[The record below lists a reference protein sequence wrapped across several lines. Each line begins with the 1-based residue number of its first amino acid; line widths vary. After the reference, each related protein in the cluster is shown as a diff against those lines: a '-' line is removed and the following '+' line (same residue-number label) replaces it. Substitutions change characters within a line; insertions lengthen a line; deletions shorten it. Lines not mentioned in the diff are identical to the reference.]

1 MHASAGVAAA
11 AALLRRFPRLPLR
24 SPARPVSVDG
34 LSAYS
39 MAMHVHSSFSE
50 QDGSMDGQLFQATK
64 NSVDVLWWTDHDT
77 RMDGIG
83 YRQVVHFTS
92 LTKESGG
99 PGQGR
104 AWDWTKVTSG
114 PLGSQ
119 STGGIVQSPNSP
131 SDPVAG
137 GSMQLIAKSTTG
149 APATF
154 GFYAQTRDAS
164 WNYRDNL
171 NGQSLTIDVL
181 LTKGWQAGYLELL
194 IVSSYH
200 EAIAGRPA
208 GGYQLSYRFV
218 PPGGIGR
225 GGGAGASVGRGGG
238 AGASVGRGGGA
249 GASMARRTANGI
261 SGIITI
267 PVTPNSG
274 GNPWGTMTINPA
286 EDIAALWPDMDHR
299 DFGLYELTLSA
310 VSTGDLVEGYF
321 DYLRFNRSIS
331 GEAFFRQQA
340 DMGAALAGRYRSVM
354 QQQGLEVSLA
364 LPHVN
369 WFGKSVSI
377 PDYGSTKGRREYD
390 AYLAQNLIPKV
401 HASGGLIS
409 YNHPFG
415 YGDVPELPQSQQDV
429 MLVQTAQGMLPTSSA
444 PAALGTDLLEVGYRL
459 RQGVDLAHHVAL
471 WDIMSR
477 NALFLTGNGTNDD
490 HFGQNWLGPANN
502 WFSSVWARGTSIA
515 DLLAALAAGRAWCAS
530 LSQYRGSLDL
540 LVDGTVPMGSV
551 GVSKVASRKLVA
563 SATAVPAQG
572 SLQILQGTVDYAGA
586 ADLSADTKVIGS
598 YSASQLT
605 AGRVTQRIDTGKDSF
620 VRTQVLDS
628 TGSVIG
634 LSNPVWLLRAA
645 PPGGIPAPRR
655 T

>member
-1 MHASAGVAAA
+1 MHASAGAAAA
-11 AALLRRFPRLPLR
+11 AALLRQFPRLPLR
-24 SPARPVSVDG
+24 SPARPVSAGG

-50 QDGSMDGQLFQATK
+50 QDGSMDSQLFQAAK

-92 LTKESGG
+92 LTKERGG

-104 AWDWTKVTSG
+104 PWDWTEVTAG

-119 STGGIVQSPNSP
+119 STGRIVQNPSSP

-154 GFYAQTRDAS
+154 GFYAQTHQAS

-200 EAIAGRPA
+200 EAIGGRPA

-218 PPGGIGR
+218 PPGGT
-225 GGGAGASVGRGGG
+225 
-238 AGASVGRGGGA
+238 
-249 GASMARRTANGI
+249 ARRTANGI
-261 SGIITI
+261 RGVVTV
-267 PVTPNSG
+267 PVRPNSG
-274 GNPWGTMTINPA
+274 SDPWGTVTISPA

-331 GEAFFRQQA
+331 GEAFLRQQA
-340 DMGAALAGRYRSVM
+340 DMGAVLAARYRSVA

-369 WFGKSVSI
+369 WFGKSVTI
-377 PDYGSTKGRREYD
+377 PDYGSTSGRREYGR
-390 AYLAQNLIPKV
+390 YLAQTLIPKV

-415 YGDVPELPQSQQDV
+415 YADIPELPQAQQDA
-429 MLVQTAQGMLPTSSA
+429 MLAQTAKGLLPTSAA
-444 PAALGTDLLEVGYRL
+444 PAALGTDLLEVGYHL

-490 HFGQNWLGPANN
+490 HFGQNWLGPVNN
-502 WFSSVWARGTSIA
+502 WFTSAWAPSTGIA

-530 LSQYRGSLDL
+530 LSRYRGSLDL

-551 GVSKVASRKLVA
+551 SISKVTSRRLVA
-563 SATAVPAQG
+563 SATAIPAHG
-572 SLQILQGTVDYAGA
+572 RVQILQGTVDYAGA
-586 ADLSADTKVIGS
+586 ADLSANTKVIGS
-598 YSASQLT
+598 YSGSQLT
-605 AGRVTQRIDTGKDSF
+605 GGSVTQRIDTSMDSF

-628 TGSVIG
+628 TGTQIG

-645 PPGGIPAPRR
+645 PPGGIPAPRQR
-655 T
+655 

>member
-1 MHASAGVAAA
+1 MHASAGAAAA
-11 AALLRRFPRLPLR
+11 AALLRQFPRLPLR
-24 SPARPVSVDG
+24 SPARPISAGG
-34 LSAYS
+34 LSAFS

-50 QDGSMDGQLFQATK
+50 QDGSMDSQLFQAAK

-92 LTKESGG
+92 LTHESGA

-104 AWDWTKVTSG
+104 AWDWTKVTAG

-119 STGGIVQSPNSP
+119 STGGIVQSPSSP

-154 GFYAQTRDAS
+154 GFYAQTHQAS

-171 NGQSLTIDVL
+171 NGQALTIDVL
-181 LTKGWQAGYLELL
+181 LAKGWQAGYLELL

-200 EAIAGRPA
+200 EAIGGRPA

-218 PPGGIGR
+218 PPGGRAGR
-225 GGGAGASVGRGGG
+225 A
-238 AGASVGRGGGA
+238 
-249 GASMARRTANGI
+249 ANGLT
-261 SGIITI
+261 GIITI
-267 PVTPNSG
+267 PVTPNG
-274 GNPWGTMTINPA
+274 GGDPWGTVTLSPA
-286 EDIAALWPDMDHR
+286 EDIATLWPDMDHR

-310 VSTGDLVEGYF
+310 VSNGDLVEGYF

-340 DMGAALAGRYRSVM
+340 DMGAALSARYHLVT
-354 QQQGLEVSLA
+354 QQQGLEVSLS

-369 WFGKSVSI
+369 WFAKSVSI
-377 PDYGSTKGRREYD
+377 PDYGSTSGRREYD

-415 YGDVPELPQSQQDV
+415 YGDIPELPQSQQDA
-429 MLVQTAQGMLPTSSA
+429 MLVQTAAGMLPTA
-444 PAALGTDLLEVGYRL
+444 GIPAALGADLLEVGYAL
-459 RQGVDLAHHVAL
+459 RQGMDLAHHVAL

-490 HFGQNWLGPANN
+490 HFGQNWLGPLNN
-502 WFSSVWARGTSIA
+502 WFTSVWAPGTGIG

-530 LSQYRGSLDL
+530 LSRYRGSLDL
-540 LVDGTVPMGSV
+540 LVDGSVPMGSV
-551 GVSKVASRKLVA
+551 SVSKVSSRRLVA
-563 SATAVPAQG
+563 SATAIPAQG
-572 SLQILQGTVDYAGA
+572 RLQILQGTVDYAGA
-586 ADLSADTKVIGS
+586 ADLSANTKVIGS
-598 YSASQLT
+598 YSASQFSGG
-605 AGRVTQRIDTGKDSF
+605 AVAQPIDTGKDSF

-628 TGSVIG
+628 AGTLVG

-655 T
+655 A

>member
-1 MHASAGVAAA
+1 
-11 AALLRRFPRLPLR
+11 
-24 SPARPVSVDG
+24 
-34 LSAYS
+34 
-39 MAMHVHSSFSE
+39 
-50 QDGSMDGQLFQATK
+50 MDSQLFQASK

-92 LTKESGG
+92 LTKERGG

-104 AWDWTKVTSG
+104 PWDWTQVTSG
-114 PLGSQ
+114 PLGSR
-119 STGGIVQSPNSP
+119 STGGVVQSPCSP

-154 GFYAQTRDAS
+154 GFYAQTHQAS

-200 EAIAGRPA
+200 EAIGGRPA

-218 PPGGIGR
+218 PPR
-225 GGGAGASVGRGGG
+225 GT
-238 AGASVGRGGGA
+238 
-249 GASMARRTANGI
+249 ARRTANALTGI
-261 SGIITI
+261 VTI
-267 PVTPNSG
+267 PVKPNSG
-274 GNPWGTMTINPA
+274 SDPWGTVTISPA
-286 EDIAALWPDMDHR
+286 EDIAALWPDMDYR

-321 DYLRFNRSIS
+321 DYLRFNRSVS
-331 GEAFFRQQA
+331 GEAF
-340 DMGAALAGRYRSVM
+340 LK
-354 QQQGLEVSLA
+354 QQGLEVSLS

-377 PDYGSTKGRREYD
+377 PDYGSTSGRRGYD
-390 AYLAQNLIPKV
+390 TYLAQNLIPKV
-401 HASGGLIS
+401 HASGGLVS
-409 YNHPFG
+409 FNHPFG
-415 YGDVPELPQSQQDV
+415 YADIAELPQAQQDA
-429 MLVQTAQGMLPTSSA
+429 MLVQTAKGMLPTSSA
-444 PAALGTDLLEVGYRL
+444 PAGLGTDLLEVGYSL

-477 NALFLTGNGTNDD
+477 NALFFTGNGTNDD
-490 HFGQNWLGPANN
+490 HFGKNWVAKSNN
-502 WFSSVWARGTSIA
+502 WFSSVWAPSTGIA

-530 LSQYRGSLDL
+530 LSGYRGSLDL
-540 LVDGTVPMGSV
+540 LVDGSVPMGSV
-551 GVSKVASRKLVA
+551 SVSKVPSRRLMAK
-563 SATAVPAQG
+563 ATALPAQG
-572 SLQILQGTVDYAGA
+572 SLQILQGTVDHAGA

-598 YSASQLT
+598 YSAGQLSGGSVVHQINT
-605 AGRVTQRIDTGKDSF
+605 RKDSF

-628 TGSVIG
+628 PGRSSACPTRCGCCGPYRPAASRPRARPERHTWWRLASARSCRARAEPSAVSAASNLGPSSSRITAWMCRISGVKDCRYGPMLRCVTGGRPFWQTTKVSRARGWNG
-634 LSNPVWLLRAA
+634 LV
-645 PPGGIPAPRR
+645 

>member
-119 STGGIVQSPNSP
+119 STGGIAQSPSSP

-200 EAIAGRPA
+200 EAIGGRPA

-225 GGGAGASVGRGGG
+225 GGGAGASTV
-238 AGASVGRGGGA
+238 
-249 GASMARRTANGI
+249 RRSANGLT
-261 SGIITI
+261 GIVPI

-331 GEAFFRQQA
+331 GEAFFTQQA
-340 DMGAALAGRYRSVM
+340 DMGAALAARYRSVT
-354 QQQGLEVSLA
+354 QQQGLEVSLS

-369 WFGKSVSI
+369 WFGKNVAI
-377 PDYGSTKGRREYD
+377 PDYGSTSGRRQYD

-415 YGDVPELPQSQQDV
+415 YGDVPELPQPQQDAL
-429 MLVQTAQGMLPTSSA
+429 LVQTAGGMLPAAGT
-444 PAALGTDLLEVGYRL
+444 PAALGADLLEVGYRL
-459 RQGVDLAHHVAL
+459 RQGMDLAHHVAL

-477 NALFLTGNGTNDD
+477 NALFFTGNGTNDE
-490 HFGQNWLGPANN
+490 HFGQNWLGPMNN
-502 WFSSVWARGTSIA
+502 WFSSVWARSAGIA

-530 LSQYRGSLDL
+530 LSRYRGSLDL

-551 GVSKVASRKLVA
+551 SVSKVASRKLVA
-563 SATAVPAQG
+563 TATAIPAQG
-572 SLQILQGTVDYAGA
+572 TLQILQGTVDYAGA
-586 ADLSADTKVIGS
+586 ADLSANATVIGS
-598 YSASQLT
+598 FSASQLT
-605 AGRVTQRIDTGKDSF
+605 GGSVVQQVSNRKDSF
-620 VRTQVLDS
+620 VRTQVLDPAG
-628 TGSVIG
+628 TVVG

-645 PPGGIPAPRR
+645 PPGGIPAPRQ

>member
-1 MHASAGVAAA
+1 
-11 AALLRRFPRLPLR
+11 
-24 SPARPVSVDG
+24 
-34 LSAYS
+34 

-50 QDGSMDGQLFQATK
+50 QDGSMDSQLFQATK

-92 LTKESGG
+92 LTHERGG

-104 AWDWTKVTSG
+104 PWDWTKVTSG

-119 STGGIVQSPNSP
+119 STGGIVQSPSSP

-137 GSMQLIAKSTTG
+137 GSMQLAAKSTTR

-154 GFYAQTRDAS
+154 GFYAQTHQAS

-171 NGQSLTIDVL
+171 NGQSLTVDVL

-200 EAIAGRPA
+200 EAIGGRPA

-218 PPGGIGR
+218 PPGGT
-225 GGGAGASVGRGGG
+225 
-238 AGASVGRGGGA
+238 
-249 GASMARRTANGI
+249 ARRTANGLD
-261 SGIITI
+261 GIITI

-274 GNPWGTMTINPA
+274 ADPWGTVTINPA
-286 EDIAALWPDMDHR
+286 EDIAALWPDMDYR

-331 GEAFFRQQA
+331 GEAFLKQQA
-340 DMGAALAGRYRSVM
+340 SMGVALAARYRSVI

-369 WFGKSVSI
+369 WFGKSVTI
-377 PDYGSTKGRREYD
+377 PDYGSTSGHRQYGI
-390 AYLAQNLIPKV
+390 YLAQNLIPKV
-401 HASGGLIS
+401 HASGGLLS
-409 YNHPFG
+409 FNHPFG
-415 YGDVPELPQSQQDV
+415 YGDIPELPQATQDA
-429 MLVQTAQGMLPTSSA
+429 MLVQTAAGMLPTSSV
-444 PAALGTDLLEVGYRL
+444 PAALGTDLLEVGYYL
-459 RQGVDLAHHVAL
+459 RQGMDLAHHVAL

-490 HFGQNWLGPANN
+490 HFGKNWLAKSNN
-502 WFSSVWARGTSIA
+502 WFSSAWAPSTGVA

-530 LSQYRGSLDL
+530 LSGYRGSLDL
-540 LVDGTVPMGSV
+540 LVDGSVPMGSV
-551 GVSKVASRKLVA
+551 SVSAVPSRRLVA
-563 SATAVPAQG
+563 TATAIPAQG

-586 ADLSADTKVIGS
+586 ADLSANTKVIGS
-598 YSASQLT
+598 YSAGQLS
-605 AGRVTQRIDTGKDSF
+605 GGSVVHRINTGKDSF

-628 TGSVIG
+628 AGTVVG
-634 LSNPVWLLRAA
+634 LSNPVWLLRAV
-645 PPGGIPAPRR
+645 PPGGIPAPRQA
-655 T
+655 

>member
-1 MHASAGVAAA
+1 MHASAGAAAA

-50 QDGSMDGQLFQATK
+50 QDGSMDSQLFQATK

-104 AWDWTKVTSG
+104 PWDWTKVASG
-114 PLGSQ
+114 PLGGQ
-119 STGGIVQSPNSP
+119 STGGIVQNPSSP

-154 GFYAQTRDAS
+154 GFYAQTHQAS

-181 LTKGWQAGYLELL
+181 LTGGWQAGYLELL

-200 EAIAGRPA
+200 EAIGGRPP

-218 PPGGIGR
+218 PPGGT
-225 GGGAGASVGRGGG
+225 V
-238 AGASVGRGGGA
+238 
-249 GASMARRTANGI
+249 RRTANGLT
-261 SGIITI
+261 GIVTI
-267 PVTPNSG
+267 PVTPDSG
-274 GNPWGTMTINPA
+274 SDPWGTMTINPA

-331 GEAFFRQQA
+331 GEAFFKQQA
-340 DMGAALAGRYRSVM
+340 DMGTALAARYRSVV

-369 WFGKSVSI
+369 WFGTSVSI
-377 PDYGSTKGRREYD
+377 PDYGSTSGRRQYD

-415 YGDVPELPQSQQDV
+415 YAGIPELPQSQQDA
-429 MLVQTAQGMLPTSSA
+429 MLVQTANGMLPTSSA
-444 PAALGTDLLEVGYRL
+444 PAALGADLLEVGYAL
-459 RQGVDLAHHVAL
+459 RQGMDLAHHVAL

-490 HFGQNWLGPANN
+490 HFGQNWLGPMNN
-502 WFSSVWARGTSIA
+502 WFSSVWAPGTSIG

-530 LSQYRGSLDL
+530 LSRYRGSLDL

-551 GVSKVASRKLVA
+551 SVSKVVSRKLVA
-563 SATAVPAQG
+563 SATAIPAQG
-572 SLQILQGTVDYAGA
+572 RLQILQGAVDYAGA
-586 ADLSADTKVIGS
+586 ASLAANTRVIGS
-598 YSASQLT
+598 YT
-605 AGRVTQRIDTGKDSF
+605 AAELAGGSVAQRIDTTKDSF

-628 TGSVIG
+628 SGTLAA
-634 LSNPVWLLRAA
+634 LSNPVWLLRSA

-655 T
+655 S

>member
-1 MHASAGVAAA
+1 MHASAGAAAA
-11 AALLRRFPRLPLR
+11 AALLRQFPRLPLR

-50 QDGSMDGQLFQATK
+50 QDGSMDSQLFQATK

-99 PGQGR
+99 PGQGHP
-104 AWDWTKVTSG
+104 WDWTKVTSG

-119 STGGIVQSPNSP
+119 STGGIVQNPSSP

-137 GSMQLIAKSTTG
+137 GSMHLIATTTTG

-154 GFYAQTRDAS
+154 GFYAQTHPAG
-164 WNYRDNL
+164 WNCRDNL

-181 LTKGWQAGYLELL
+181 VAKGWQAGYLELL
-194 IVSSYH
+194 IISSYH
-200 EAIAGRPA
+200 EAIGGRPA

-218 PPGGIGR
+218 PPGGT
-225 GGGAGASVGRGGG
+225 V
-238 AGASVGRGGGA
+238 
-249 GASMARRTANGI
+249 RRTASGLTGI
-261 SGIITI
+261 VTI
-267 PVTPNSG
+267 PVTPDSG
-274 GNPWGTMTINPA
+274 TDPWGTMTINPA

-299 DFGLYELTLSA
+299 DFSLYELTLSA

-340 DMGAALAGRYRSVM
+340 DMGAALAARYRSVV

-377 PDYGSTKGRREYD
+377 PDYGSTSGRREYGT
-390 AYLAQNLIPKV
+390 YLAQNLIPKV

-415 YGDVPELPQSQQDV
+415 YGDIPELPQSQQDAL
-429 MLVQTAQGMLPTSSA
+429 LVQTAEGMLPAAGT
-444 PAALGTDLLEVGYRL
+444 PAALGADLLEVGYRL
-459 RQGVDLAHHVAL
+459 RQGMDLAHHVAL

-477 NALFLTGNGTNDD
+477 NALFFTGNGTNDD
-490 HFGQNWLGPANN
+490 HFGQNWLGPKNN
-502 WFSSVWARGTSIA
+502 WFSSAWARGTGVA

-530 LSQYRGSLDL
+530 LIGYRGSMDL
-540 LVDGTVPMGSV
+540 LVDGTVPMGAVS
-551 GVSKVASRKLVA
+551 VSKVRSRKLAA
-563 SATAVPAQG
+563 SATAIPAHG
-572 SLQILQGTVDYAGA
+572 MLQIVQGTVDYAGA
-586 ADLSADTKVIGS
+586 AGLSANTKVIGS
-598 YSASQLT
+598 YPASKLT
-605 AGRVTQRIDTGKDSF
+605 GGPVTQRIDTGKDSF

-628 TGSVIG
+628 TGTVVG
-634 LSNPVWLLRAA
+634 LSNPVWLLRAV
-645 PPGGIPAPRR
+645 PPGGIPVPRQ

>member
-1 MHASAGVAAA
+1 MHASAGAAAA
-11 AALLRRFPRLPLR
+11 AALLRQFPRLALR
-24 SPARPVSVDG
+24 SPARPVSIDG
-34 LSAYS
+34 LFAYS

-50 QDGSMDGQLFQATK
+50 QDGSMDSQLFQATK

-83 YRQVVHFTS
+83 YRRVVHFTS
-92 LTKESGG
+92 LTKEDGG

-104 AWDWTKVTSG
+104 PWDWTQVTSG

-119 STGGIVQSPNSP
+119 STGGIVQNPSSP

-137 GSMQLIAKSTTG
+137 GSMHFIATSTTG

-154 GFYAQTRDAS
+154 GFYAQTHQAS
-164 WNYRDNL
+164 WNCRDNL
-171 NGQSLTIDVL
+171 NGQSLAIDVL
-181 LTKGWQAGYLELL
+181 VAQGWQAGYLELL

-200 EAIAGRPA
+200 EATGGRPA
-208 GGYQLSYRFV
+208 GGYRLSYRFV
-218 PPGGIGR
+218 PPGGT
-225 GGGAGASVGRGGG
+225 V
-238 AGASVGRGGGA
+238 
-249 GASMARRTANGI
+249 RRTASGLTGI
-261 SGIITI
+261 VTI

-274 GNPWGTMTINPA
+274 SNPWGTLTINPA
-286 EDIAALWPDMDHR
+286 EDIATLWPDMDHR
-299 DFGLYELTLSA
+299 DFSLYELTLSA
-310 VSTGDLVEGYF
+310 VSTGDRVEGYF

-331 GEAFFRQQA
+331 GEAFFTQQA
-340 DMGAALAGRYRSVM
+340 DMGAALATRYGSVA

-377 PDYGSTKGRREYD
+377 PDYGSTSGRREYGV
-390 AYLAQNLIPKV
+390 YLAQNLIPKV

-415 YGDVPELPQSQQDV
+415 YGDIPELSQSQQDAL
-429 MLVQTAQGMLPTSSA
+429 LVQTAQGLLPAAGT
-444 PAALGTDLLEVGYRL
+444 PAALGADLLEVGYRL
-459 RQGVDLAHHVAL
+459 RQGMDLAHHVAL

-477 NALFLTGNGTNDD
+477 NALFFTGNGTNDD
-490 HFGQNWLGPANN
+490 HFGQDWLGPKNN
-502 WFSSVWARGTSIA
+502 WFSSAWAGGTGVA

-530 LSQYRGSLDL
+530 LSGYRGSMDL

-551 GVSKVASRKLVA
+551 SVSTVPSRKLAA
-563 SATAVPAQG
+563 SATAIPAHG
-572 SLQILQGTVDYAGA
+572 VLQILQGTVDYAGA
-586 ADLSADTKVIGS
+586 ADLSADTTVIGS

-605 AGRVTQRIDTGKDSF
+605 GGPVTQRIDTGKDSF

-628 TGSVIG
+628 TGTVVG
-634 LSNPVWLLRAA
+634 LSNPVWLLRAV
-645 PPGGIPAPRR
+645 PPGGIPAPRQ

>member
-1 MHASAGVAAA
+1 MHASAGAAAA
-11 AALLRRFPRLPLR
+11 AALLRQFPRLPLR
-24 SPARPVSVDG
+24 SPARPVSAGG

-50 QDGSMDGQLFQATK
+50 QDGSMDSQLFQATK

-104 AWDWTKVTSG
+104 PWDWTKVTSG

-119 STGGIVQSPNSP
+119 STGGIVQSPSSP

-137 GSMQLIAKSTTG
+137 GSMQLMAKSTTG

-154 GFYAQTRDAS
+154 GFYAQTHQAS

-181 LTKGWQAGYLELL
+181 PAGGWQAGYLELL

-200 EAIAGRPA
+200 EAIGGRPA

-218 PPGGIGR
+218 R
-225 GGGAGASVGRGGG
+225 GGT
-238 AGASVGRGGGA
+238 
-249 GASMARRTANGI
+249 ARRTANGL
-261 SGIITI
+261 SGVIIV

-274 GNPWGTMTINPA
+274 SDPWGTMTINPA
-286 EDIAALWPDMDHR
+286 EDIAALWPDMDYR

-321 DYLRFNRSIS
+321 DYLRFNRSIG
-331 GEAFFRQQA
+331 GEAFFKQQS
-340 DMGAALAGRYRSVM
+340 DMAAVLATRYRSVV

-377 PDYGSTKGRREYD
+377 PDYGSTKGRREYGT
-390 AYLAQNLIPKV
+390 YLAQNLIPKV

-415 YGDVPELPQSQQDV
+415 YGDIPELPQSRQDA
-429 MLVQTAQGMLPTSSA
+429 MLVQTANGMLPTSSA
-444 PAALGTDLLEVGYRL
+444 PAALGADLLEVGYAL
-459 RQGVDLAHHVAL
+459 RQGMDLAHHVAL

-490 HFGQNWLGPANN
+490 HFGQNWLGPMNN
-502 WFSSVWARGTSIA
+502 WFSSVWAPGA
-515 DLLAALAAGRAWCAS
+515 GVGELLAALAAGRAWCAP
-530 LSQYRGSLDL
+530 LSRYRGSLDL
-540 LVDGTVPMGSV
+540 LVDGSVPMGSV
-551 GVSKVASRKLVA
+551 SVSTVTSRKLAA
-563 SATAVPAQG
+563 SATAIPAQG

-586 ADLSADTKVIGS
+586 ADLSANTKVIGS

-605 AGRVTQRIDTGKDSF
+605 GGSVTQRIDTGKNSF
-620 VRTQVLDS
+620 VRTRVLDS
-628 TGSVIG
+628 AGTVVG

-645 PPGGIPAPRR
+645 PPGGIPAPRQ

>member
-1 MHASAGVAAA
+1 
-11 AALLRRFPRLPLR
+11 
-24 SPARPVSVDG
+24 
-34 LSAYS
+34 
-39 MAMHVHSSFSE
+39 
-50 QDGSMDGQLFQATK
+50 
-64 NSVDVLWWTDHDT
+64 
-77 RMDGIG
+77 MDGIG

-104 AWDWTKVTSG
+104 PWDWTKVTSG

-119 STGGIVQSPNSP
+119 STGGIVQSPSSP

-154 GFYAQTRDAS
+154 GFYAQTHQAS

-181 LTKGWQAGYLELL
+181 LTGGWQAGYLELL

-200 EAIAGRPA
+200 EAIGGRPA

-218 PPGGIGR
+218 R
-225 GGGAGASVGRGGG
+225 GGT
-238 AGASVGRGGGA
+238 
-249 GASMARRTANGI
+249 ARRTANGL
-261 SGIITI
+261 SGVITV
-267 PVTPNSG
+267 PVKPNSG
-274 GNPWGTMTINPA
+274 SDPWGTMTINPA
-286 EDIAALWPDMDHR
+286 EDIAALWPDMDYR

-331 GEAFFRQQA
+331 GEAFFKQQA
-340 DMGAALAGRYRSVM
+340 DMGAVLATRYRSVV

-377 PDYGSTKGRREYD
+377 PDYGSTKGRREY
-390 AYLAQNLIPKV
+390 ATYLAQNLIPKV

-415 YGDVPELPQSQQDV
+415 YGDIPELPQAQQDA
-429 MLVQTAQGMLPTSSA
+429 MLTQTAKAMLPTSSA
-444 PAALGTDLLEVGYRL
+444 PAALGADLLEVGYAL
-459 RQGVDLAHHVAL
+459 RQGMDLAHHVAL

-490 HFGQNWLGPANN
+490 HFGQNWLGPMNN
-502 WFSSVWARGTSIA
+502 WFSSVWAPGTSVGE
-515 DLLAALAAGRAWCAS
+515 LLAALAAGRAWCAS
-530 LSQYRGSLDL
+530 LSRYRGSLDL
-540 LVDGTVPMGSV
+540 LVDGSVPMGSV
-551 GVSKVASRKLVA
+551 SVSTVTSRKLAA
-563 SATAVPAQG
+563 SATAIPAQG
-572 SLQILQGTVDYAGA
+572 KLQVLQGTVDYAGA
-586 ADLSADTKVIGS
+586 ADLSANTKVIGS

-605 AGRVTQRIDTGKDSF
+605 GGSVTQRIDTGKNSF

-628 TGSVIG
+628 SGTPVG
-634 LSNPVWLLRAA
+634 LSNPVWLLRSV
-645 PPGGIPAPRR
+645 PPGGIPAPRQ

>member
-1 MHASAGVAAA
+1 MCDDQHAAGSPAAAESSLSRRGFLNASAGVAAA
-11 AALLRRFPRLPLR
+11 VTLLRRFPRLPLR
-24 SPARPVSVDG
+24 SPARAVSADG

-50 QDGSMDGQLFQATK
+50 QDGSMDSQLFQATK

-83 YRQVVHFTS
+83 YRQQVHFTS
-92 LTKESGG
+92 LTQEKGG

-119 STGGIVQSPNSP
+119 STGGIVQSPSSP

-137 GSMQLIAKSTTG
+137 GSMHLIAKSTTG
-149 APATF
+149 AAATF
-154 GFYAQTRDAS
+154 GFYAQTHQAS
-164 WNYRDNL
+164 WNCRDNL

-181 LTKGWQAGYLELL
+181 LASGWSAGYLELL

-200 EAIAGRPA
+200 EAVGGRPA
-208 GGYQLSYRFV
+208 GGYQLSYQFV
-218 PPGGIGR
+218 PPGGT
-225 GGGAGASVGRGGG
+225 
-238 AGASVGRGGGA
+238 
-249 GASMARRTANGI
+249 ARRTAQGLTGI
-261 SGIITI
+261 VTI
-267 PVTPNSG
+267 PVTPDSG
-274 GNPWGTMTINPA
+274 SDPWGTVTINPA
-286 EDIAALWPDMDHR
+286 EDIAALWPDMDYR

-340 DMGAALAGRYRSVM
+340 DMGAALASRYGSVA
-354 QQQGLEVSLA
+354 QQQGLEVSLS

-377 PDYGSTKGRREYD
+377 PDYGSTAGRRAYD
-390 AYLAQNLIPKV
+390 KYLAQTLIPSI
-401 HASGGLIS
+401 HSSGGLAS

-415 YGDVPELPQSQQDV
+415 YSDIPELPQAQQDT
-429 MLVQTAQGMLPTSSA
+429 MLTQVATAMLPASGT
-444 PAALGTDLLEVGYRL
+444 PTALGADLLEVGYAL
-459 RQGVDLAHHVAL
+459 REGVDLAHHVAL
-471 WDIMSR
+471 WDVMSR

-490 HFGQNWLGPANN
+490 HFGKNWFVSRNN
-502 WFSSVWARGTSIA
+502 WFTSVWADSTGIA
-515 DLLAALAAGRAWCAS
+515 DLLAPLAAGRAWCAS
-530 LSQYRGSLDL
+530 LSGYRGSLDL
-540 LVDGTVPMGSV
+540 LVDGSVPMGSV
-551 GVSKVASRKLVA
+551 SVSKVPSRQLVA
-563 SATAVPAQG
+563 SATAIPAG
-572 SLQILQGTVDYAGA
+572 GTLQVLQGAVDYAGA
-586 ADLSADTKVIGS
+586 AALSDNTTVIGS
-598 YSASQLT
+598 YPASQLT
-605 AGRVTQRIDTGKDSF
+605 GGSVTQRIDTGTGSF

-628 TGSVIG
+628 AGALVG

-645 PPGGIPAPRR
+645 PPTGIPAPRQ

>member
-1 MHASAGVAAA
+1 MHASAGAAAA
-11 AALLRRFPRLPLR
+11 AALLRQFPRLPLH
-24 SPARPVSVDG
+24 SPARPVSAGG

-50 QDGSMDGQLFQATK
+50 QDGSMDSQLFQAAK

-92 LTKESGG
+92 LTQESGA

-104 AWDWTKVTSG
+104 PWDWTKVTSG

-119 STGGIVQSPNSP
+119 SGGGIVQNPSSP

-137 GSMQLIAKSTTG
+137 GSMQLVAKSTTG

-154 GFYAQTRDAS
+154 GFYAQTHQAS

-181 LTKGWQAGYLELL
+181 PAKGWQAGYLELL

-200 EAIAGRPA
+200 EAIGGRPP

-218 PPGGIGR
+218 PPGGT
-225 GGGAGASVGRGGG
+225 
-238 AGASVGRGGGA
+238 
-249 GASMARRTANGI
+249 ARRTANGI
-261 SGIITI
+261 SGVVTI
-267 PVTPNSG
+267 PVKPNSG
-274 GNPWGTMTINPA
+274 SDPWGTVTISPA

-331 GEAFFRQQA
+331 GEAFLKQQA
-340 DMGAALAGRYRSVM
+340 DMGAALATRYRSVV
-354 QQQGLEVSLA
+354 QQQGLEVSLS

-377 PDYGSTKGRREYD
+377 PDYGSTSGRRAYD

-415 YGDVPELPQSQQDV
+415 YGDIPELPQSRQDA
-429 MLVQTAQGMLPTSSA
+429 MLVQTAKGLLPSSSA
-444 PAALGTDLLEVGYRL
+444 PAALGTDLLEVGYAL
-459 RQGVDLAHHVAL
+459 RQGMDLAHHVAL

-477 NALFLTGNGTNDD
+477 NALFLTGTGTNDD
-490 HFGQNWLGPANN
+490 HFGQNWLGPVNN
-502 WFSSVWARGTSIA
+502 WFSSVWAPGTGIA

-530 LSQYRGSLDL
+530 LSRYRGSLDL
-540 LVDGTVPMGSV
+540 LADGSVPMGSV
-551 GVSKVASRKLVA
+551 SVSTVLNRRLVT
-563 SATAVPAQG
+563 SATAIPAGG

-586 ADLSADTKVIGS
+586 ADLSANTKVIGS
-598 YSASQLT
+598 YAAGQLT
-605 AGRVTQRIDTGKDSF
+605 GGSVVHRVNNRKDSF
-620 VRTQVLDS
+620 VRTQVVDS
-628 TGSVIG
+628 TGTVVG
-634 LSNPVWLLRAA
+634 LSNPVWLLRAV
-645 PPGGIPAPRR
+645 PPGGIPAPRQ